1 MMAKGRFAQ
10 GTIVSPEKTLN
21 EIQAL
26 IKRYGA
32 TKFAYGEEENRVG
45 VTFEM
50 KNRRVRFVMPLP
62 TKDAGKLTGSNQF
75 GYKGQFSP
83 GKYEQAIRARWRA
96 LLLTIKAKLESVES
110 GIETF
115 EEAFMGQIVLPNQQT
130 VSEWLKP
137 QLNAAYEG
145 GKMPPMLLGGG

>member
-21 EIQAL
+21 EVQAL

-50 KNRRVRFVMPLP
+50 KNRRVRFVMSLP
-62 TKDAGKLTGSNQF
+62 AKNEAVVRINQSSMTKYSEPAYQ
-75 GYKGQFSP
+75 
-83 GKYEQAIRARWRA
+83 QAVRARWRA
-96 LLLTIKAKLESVES
+96 LLLTIKSKVVSVES